1 MEDRHLSLTDTN
13 ELLPPSAF
21 SLPEASHNGT
31 GNPIHG
37 VVHPPTDGSFVGF
50 QQLGDSQF
58 GLKDLFL
65 RLQAAEERVNELEL
79 VLRSTR
85 NETLQMQRLR
95 DEAVTELQRMRS
107 YIGSLDN
114 FSVART
120 HSSGSQG
127 DIAPEKEAL
136 ITTINNLKTE
146 RSKLEDRNT
155 TLQQQLDLSLV
166 RVESLEAVLRLQER
180 TLCHNISRQ
189 TCKGSA
195 DESKYDQLLRMW
207 RTQTLRLLMQ
217 IEEYKA
223 DREHALARAARK
235 EAQLEKM
242 SLSAQTDQET
252 MHLKLQASEAAFA
265 SETKQTQMLAA
276 KLEQESLR
284 YRNLEAEHEIL
295 QRKCMASLNTLRAQS
310 ERLLHSVQSWFP
322 TKPHLTS
329 QAADNPCL
337 SRILQRIRQL
347 ECRLNFASNRLPLLR
362 THMAHR
368 WVISPGRSDQGTQT
382 GLIDR
387 DLLSDVSQ
395 MELNE
400 LLKFA
405 QNEARQCRA
414 ERDAALSK
422 LEQSAKCFHQRV
434 QAAQD
439 EVKTELCTL
448 RESVR
453 MLEVSLQEKTE
464 ELSRCKSDF
473 NELRSS
479 YAELQKSGEAE
490 RRELQAK
497 ISESEDQ
504 LTKAKAEL
512 RKAKRCLDLELYRR
526 KIRIPGPTCAYEA
539 CSQIP
544 ESSTKSTLPVR
555 PRQTI
560 SNETSLNMNQ
570 MGSLVQSLKELT
582 RLADCL
588 RSSSSSDS
596 EPDNGSA
603 S

>member
-1 MEDRHLSLTDTN
+1 MENRDLSRIDTN

-21 SLPEASHNGT
+21 SLSEASHNGT
-31 GNPIHG
+31 DNPIHG
-37 VVHPPTDGSFVGF
+37 IVHPPTDGSFVGF
-50 QQLGDSQF
+50 QQLSDSRCGLNLAPGD
-58 GLKDLFL
+58 LLL
-65 RLQAAEERVNELEL
+65 RLQVAEERVNELEL
-79 VLRSTR
+79 VLRNTR

-107 YIGSLDN
+107 YIGSLD
-114 FSVART
+114 
-120 HSSGSQG
+120 SSGNQG
-127 DIAPEKEAL
+127 DVTPEKEAL
-136 ITTINNLKTE
+136 IATINKLKTE
-146 RSKLEDRNT
+146 SSKLEDRNT

-166 RVESLEAVLRLQER
+166 RVESLEAVLRLQEK
-180 TLCHNISRQ
+180 TLCHNISNQ
-189 TCKGSA
+189 TGKGSA
-195 DESKYDQLLRMW
+195 DEAKCDQLLRMW
-207 RTQTLRLLMQ
+207 RTQTIRLLMQ
-217 IEEYKA
+217 MEEYKA

-242 SLSAQTDQET
+242 RLSAQTDQET

-265 SETKQTQMLAA
+265 LETKQTQTLAA
-276 KLEQESLR
+276 KLEQESSR
-284 YRNLEAEHEIL
+284 YRNLEAEHKIL
-295 QRKCMASLNTLRAQS
+295 QRKCTASLTALRAQS

-329 QAADNPCL
+329 QAADNPFL

-368 WVISPGRSDQGTQT
+368 RVISPGRSDQGTQT
-382 GLIDR
+382 GPSDK
-387 DLLSDVSQ
+387 DLLSGVSQ
-395 MELNE
+395 LESNE

-473 NELRSS
+473 SELRSS
-479 YAELQKSGEAE
+479 YAALQKSGEAE
-490 RRELQAK
+490 RRELQTK
-497 ISESEDQ
+497 INESEDQ

-512 RKAKRCLDLELYRR
+512 HKAKRCLDLELDRR
-526 KIRIPGPTCAYEA
+526 KTRIPAPGCAYEA
-539 CSQIP
+539 SSRIP
-544 ESSTKSTLPVR
+544 GSSIKSTLSVR
-555 PRQTI
+555 PRQTS

-582 RLADCL
+582 QLADCL
-588 RSSSSSDS
+588 RSSSSSES
-596 EPDNGSA
+596 EPDNGSG

>member
-1 MEDRHLSLTDTN
+1 MENRHLPRIDTN

-21 SLPEASHNGT
+21 SLSEVSHNGT
-31 GNPIHG
+31 NNPVHG
-37 VVHPPTDGSFVGF
+37 AIHPPTDDSSVGF
-50 QQLGDSQF
+50 QEFSDSRFGVNLAPGD
-58 GLKDLFL
+58 LLL

-79 VLRSTR
+79 ALRNTR

-107 YIGSLDN
+107 YIGSRN
-114 FSVART
+114 
-120 HSSGSQG
+120 SSGSQG
-127 DIAPEKEAL
+127 DVTPEKEAL
-136 ITTINNLKTE
+136 TTTINRLKKE
-146 RSKLEDRNT
+146 CSKLEDRNI

-166 RVESLEAVLRLQER
+166 RVESLEAVLRLQEKA
-180 TLCHNISRQ
+180 LCHNISNQ
-189 TCKGSA
+189 TGKGSA
-195 DESKYDQLLRMW
+195 DESKYDQLLCMW
-207 RTQTLRLLMQ
+207 RTQTIRLLMQ
-217 IEEYKA
+217 VEEYKA
-223 DREHALARAARK
+223 DREHALARLARK
-235 EAQLEKM
+235 EAQLEKIR
-242 SLSAQTDQET
+242 LSAQTDQET
-252 MHLKLQASEAAFA
+252 MQLKLQASEAAFA
-265 SETKQTQMLAA
+265 SETKQTQTLVA
-276 KLEQESLR
+276 KLEHESLR
-284 YRNLEAEHEIL
+284 YRNLEAEHKIL
-295 QRKCMASLNTLRAQS
+295 QQKCTASLTTLRAQS
-310 ERLLHSVQSWFP
+310 ERLLHSIQSCFP

-329 QAADNPCL
+329 QAADNPSL
-337 SRILQRIRQL
+337 LRILQRIRQL

-368 WVISPGRSDQGTQT
+368 WCIPPGRSNQGTQT
-382 GLIDR
+382 GPSDT
-387 DLLSDVSQ
+387 DLLSGVSQ

-414 ERDAALSK
+414 ERDVALSK

-464 ELSRCKSDF
+464 ELSRCKSGF
-473 NELRSS
+473 NDLRSS
-479 YAELQKSGEAE
+479 YAELQKSAEAE

-512 RKAKRCLDLELYRR
+512 RKAKRCLDLELKRH
-526 KIRIPGPTCAYEA
+526 KIRIPEPRCAFEA
-539 CSQIP
+539 SSRTP
-544 ESSTKSTLPVR
+544 ESTIKPTIPFQ
-555 PRQTI
+555 PRQTS

-582 RLADCL
+582 QLANCL

-596 EPDNGSA
+596 EPDSGSG